1 MSRMIV
7 SGPGPGPTRNAGVC
21 ADGRLRRG
29 PPPPPNVMLQVQK
42 VSFASPPVPW
52 PVASR
57 SSAGSLHPRSLTI
70 PLPSVALGFRT
81 ACIAKRGAFS
91 RTCLNAGCIPSKV
104 ILNVPEVDL
113 FLSFMLMRAVT
124 GLVKGTKTLSKQNK
138 VDYIKGAGS
147 FVSTTKIAATLN
159 EGARARTSSLPLIP
173 RSHLPP
179 AASSPST
186 RSRLSLLLACSPQGR
201 PQEDS
206 RHWRWYHWSGERL
219 GAQITGVEF
228 LGGIN
233 VHILPSFAA
242 DVVLVS
248 VGRRPYTE
256 GPNLDAHG
264 VEVDRKGRVVIDGQL
279 STSVESIR
287 CIGDVTF
294 GPMLVREVGEG
305 IAAVEHIPKGHGHA
319 NYDAVVWVG
328 KTEKELKADGVKYY
342 KFITKAGTGWI
353 LDVRVIGPNAG
364 EMIVEGVLT
373 PQYGANADDV
383 ARTTHAHPMSSA
395 AFMRRRWRHTTGAH
409 F

>member
-1 MSRMIV
+1 MI
-7 SGPGPGPTRNAGVC
+7 SC
-21 ADGRLRRG
+21 
-29 PPPPPNVMLQVQK
+29 Q
-42 VSFASPPVPW
+42 
-52 PVASR
+52 
-57 SSAGSLHPRSLTI
+57 
-70 PLPSVALGFRT
+70 
-81 ACIAKRGAFS
+81 
-91 RTCLNAGCIPSKV
+91 
-104 ILNVPEVDL
+104 VPEVDL

-233 VHILPSFAA
+233 GAGIDEEIAFCPLRSAKVHILPSFAA
-242 DVVLVS
+242 DVVLVT
-248 VGRRPYTE
+248 VGCRPYTD
-256 GPNLDAHG
+256 GPNLVAGG
-264 VEVDRKGRVVIDGQL
+264 VEVDRKGRVVIDGQF
-279 STSVESIR
+279 STSVKGIR

-294 GPMLVREVGEG
+294 GPMLVREAEEG
-305 IAAVEHIPKGHGHA
+305 IAAIEHLSKGHGHA

-328 KTEKELKADGVKYY
+328 KTEKELKADGVNIV
-342 KFITKAGTGWI
+342 KFVTKAGTGWI
-353 LDVRVIGPNAG
+353 LDVRVISPNAD
-364 EMIVEGVLT
+364 EMIVEGALA
-373 PQYGANADDV
+373 PQYGASAEDV
-383 ARTTHAHPMSSA
+383 ARTTHAHPTSSV
-395 AFMRRRWRHTTGAH
+395 AFMRRRWRQAPTSD
-409 F
+409 